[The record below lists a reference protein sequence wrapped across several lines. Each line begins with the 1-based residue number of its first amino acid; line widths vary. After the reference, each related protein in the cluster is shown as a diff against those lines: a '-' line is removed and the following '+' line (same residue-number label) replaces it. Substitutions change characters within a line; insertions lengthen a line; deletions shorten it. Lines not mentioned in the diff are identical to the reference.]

1 MPILQL
7 KPPKPGAEPPPA
19 VPTGA
24 AEDDVVLSP
33 MDQRLERRLV
43 TPGRLGLAVGAA
55 ALVGLALYAY
65 AEFGGTRT
73 LTVGAERVTV
83 ARVAHGTFREYIPLT
98 GNVVPRTTVYLDA
111 VEGGQITAVHVEEG
125 AFVTRGQ
132 PLVTFK
138 NTNLELQVIGAEAQ
152 LTEQLN
158 ALSTTRQNFEQS
170 RLRNQ
175 REAIDIDYQL
185 DRLTRELAR
194 RKPLLATGGATQAQL
209 DDLEAELTR
218 YRSLR
223 APVRQQLAL
232 DDEFS
237 ANQLTRMSESLDTMN
252 RNLAVARGNLANL
265 VIVAPI
271 DGQLTSLEAN
281 PGESKAR
288 GQRVGQVDEQGAFK
302 VSAFVDEFY
311 LARVAVGQ
319 LAEVEFDGER
329 HVLEVSKEYP
339 GVRDRQ
345 FQIDLKFAG
354 DAPPPVRR
362 GQTVRMRLEIG
373 QPADTLVLANGAFY
387 DDTGGQWVF
396 VIDEAGGFAQ
406 RRAVRFGRRNPEGIE
421 VLEGLHAGERVIVSG
436 YESLERFDRIE
447 LKGG

>member
-1 MPILQL
+1 MAILVL
-7 KPPKPGAEPPPA
+7 KPKDQLDARAADDEV
-19 VPTGA
+19 VPSA
-24 AEDDVVLSP
+24 
-33 MDQRLERRLV
+33 MDRRIEQPLV
-43 TPGRLGLAVGAA
+43 TPRRVAIVAGAA
-55 ALVGLALYAY
+55 LLLALSIYAY
-65 AEFGGTRT
+65 LEYGLTRT

-83 ARVAHGTFREYIPLT
+83 SQVAYDTFREYIPVT
-98 GNVVPRTTVYLDA
+98 GNVVPRTTVYLDSI
-111 VEGGQITAVHVEEG
+111 EGGQITAVHIEEG
-125 AFVTRGQ
+125 ALVTVGQ

-158 ALSTTRQNFEQS
+158 FLSTTRQNFEQS

-175 REAIDIDYQL
+175 RELIEIDYQI

-194 RKPLLATGGATQAQL
+194 RRPLVATGGATKGQI

-223 APVRQQLAL
+223 VPVEQQLQL
-232 DDEFS
+232 DEEFG
-237 ANQLTRMSESLDTMN
+237 ANQLVRINEALDGMNKSLAIARD
-252 RNLAVARGNLANL
+252 NLSNL

-271 DGQLTSLEAN
+271 DGQLSSLEAN

-288 GQRVGQVDEQGAFK
+288 GQRVGQVDEQDAFK
-302 VSAFVDEFY
+302 VSALVDEFY
-311 LARVAVGQ
+311 LSRVTVGQ
-319 LAEVEFDGER
+319 LAEVEIDGTSY
-329 HVLEVSKEYP
+329 VLEVSKEYP

-345 FQIDLKFAG
+345 FQIDLKFAA
-354 DAPPPVRR
+354 DTPPQVRR

-396 VIDEAGGFAQ
+396 VVDESGDFAV
-406 RRAVRFGRRNPEGIE
+406 RRDVRFGRRNPEGIE
-421 VLEGLHAGERVIVSG
+421 VLEGLRDGERVITSG
-436 YESLERFDRIE
+436 YESLERFDRIQ
-447 LKGG
+447 LNGGI

>member
-1 MPILQL
+1 MAILLL
-7 KPPKPGAEPPPA
+7 KPQSQGEQAPSA
-19 VPTGA
+19 
-24 AEDDVVLSP
+24 DDEVVLSA
-33 MDQRLERRLV
+33 MDQRIARRLI
-43 TPGRLGLAVGAA
+43 TPWRVAAAAGVAALVGAA
-55 ALVGLALYAY
+55 AYAY
-65 AEFGGTRT
+65 VEFGVTRT

-83 ARVAHGTFREYIPLT
+83 ARVAPGTFREYIPLT

-175 REAIDIDYQL
+175 REAIEIDYQI

-194 RKPLLATGGATQAQL
+194 RQPLVATGGTTKAQL
-209 DDLEAELTR
+209 DDLEAELER

-223 APVRQQLAL
+223 GPVQQQLAL
-232 DDEFS
+232 DKEFG
-237 ANQLTRMSESLDTMN
+237 ANQLTRMSDSLDAMN
-252 RNLAVARGNLANL
+252 KSLAIARSNLANL
-265 VIVAPI
+265 VILAPL

-311 LARVAVGQ
+311 LTRVATGQ
-319 LAEVEFDGER
+319 VADVEIDGKSY
-329 HVLEVSKEYP
+329 VLEVSKEYP

-345 FQIDLKFAG
+345 FEIDLKFIG
-354 DAPPPVRR
+354 GSQPPIRR

-396 VIDEAGGFAQ
+396 VVDESGEFAE

-421 VLEGLHAGERVIVSG
+421 VLEGLRDGERVITSS
-436 YESLERFDRIE
+436 YESLQRFDRIQ
-447 LKGG
+447 LSGGAS

>member
-1 MPILQL
+1 MAILVL
-7 KPPKPGAEPPPA
+7 KPKKDSD
-19 VPTGA
+19 A
-24 AEDDVVLSP
+24 APDSDEVVLSA
-33 MDQRLERRLV
+33 MDTRIEQRLI
-43 TPGRLGLAVGAA
+43 TPQRVAIAAA
-55 ALVGLALYAY
+55 ALLLVALSAYAY
-65 AEFGGTRT
+65 VEFGLTRT

-83 ARVAHGTFREYIPLT
+83 SRVAFGTFREYIPVT

-111 VEGGQITAVHVEEG
+111 VGGGQITAVHVEEG
-125 AFVTRGQ
+125 AFVTAGQ

-158 ALSTTRQNFEQS
+158 FLSTTRQNFEQS

-175 REAIDIDYQL
+175 RELIEIDYQI

-194 RKPLLATGGATQAQL
+194 RQPLLATGGATKGQI

-218 YRSLR
+218 YRNLR
-223 APVRQQLAL
+223 IPVRQQLEL
-232 DDEFS
+232 DEEFG
-237 ANQLTRMSESLDTMN
+237 ANRLTRMNDALDAMN
-252 RNLAVARGNLANL
+252 KNLAIARDNLSNL

-281 PGESKAR
+281 AGESKAP
-288 GQRVGQVDEQGAFK
+288 GQRVGQVDEQDAFK

-311 LARVAVGQ
+311 LSRVTVGQ
-319 LAEVEFDGER
+319 LAEVEIDGKKY
-329 HVLEVSKEYP
+329 VLEVSKEYP

-345 FQIDLKFAG
+345 FQIDLKFTG
-354 DAPPPVRR
+354 DASPPIRR

-396 VIDEAGGFAQ
+396 VVDESGDFAV
-406 RRAVRFGRRNPEGIE
+406 RRDVRFGRRNPEGIE
-421 VLEGLHAGERVIVSG
+421 VLEGLRDGERVITSG
-436 YESLERFDRIE
+436 YESLERFDRIQFNR
-447 LKGG
+447 GI

>member
-1 MPILQL
+1 MAILVL
-7 KPPKPGAEPPPA
+7 KPKEHGGAEPA
-19 VPTGA
+19 RS
-24 AEDDVVLSP
+24 DDEVVLSP
-33 MDQRLERRLV
+33 MDQRIEQRLL
-43 TPGRLGLAVGAA
+43 TPWRLGVAAGALALVALAVYGY
-55 ALVGLALYAY
+55 L
-65 AEFGGTRT
+65 EFGRTRT

-83 ARVAHGTFREYIPLT
+83 ASVAYDTFREYIPVT

-125 AFVTRGQ
+125 ALVTAGQ

-138 NTNLELQVIGAEAQ
+138 NTNLELQVIAAEAQ

-158 ALSTTRQNFEQS
+158 YLSTTRQNFEQS

-175 REAIDIDYQL
+175 RELIDIDYQV
-185 DRLTRELAR
+185 DRLTRELGR
-194 RKPLLATGGATQAQL
+194 RQPLLATGGATKGQI
-209 DDLEAELTR
+209 DDLEAELSR
-218 YRSLR
+218 FRSLR
-223 APVRQQLAL
+223 VPVQQQLAL
-232 DDEFS
+232 DEEFG
-237 ANQLTRMSESLDTMN
+237 ATQLTRMHDALDGMN
-252 RNLAVARGNLANL
+252 KKLAVARDNLANL
-265 VIVAPI
+265 LIVAPI

-288 GQRVGQVDEQGAFK
+288 GQRVGQVDEQHAFK
-302 VSAFVDEFY
+302 VSALVDEFY

-319 LAEVEFDGER
+319 LAEVEIDGKR

-354 DAPPPVRR
+354 DAPPQIRR

-396 VIDEAGGFAQ
+396 VVDESGEFAE
-406 RRAVRFGRRNPEGIE
+406 RRDVRFGRRNPEGIE
-421 VLEGLHAGERVIVSG
+421 VLEGLKEGDRVITSG
-436 YESLERFDRIE
+436 YESLERFDRIRFN
-447 LKGG
+447 GGA

>member
-1 MPILQL
+1 MAILVL
-7 KPPKPGAEPPPA
+7 KPKEDS
-19 VPTGA
+19 GA
-24 AEDDVVLSP
+24 APHSDEVVLSA
-33 MDQRLERRLV
+33 MDTRIEQRLF
-43 TPGRLGLAVGAA
+43 TPQRVAIAAA
-55 ALVGLALYAY
+55 ALLFVALSAYAY
-65 AEFGGTRT
+65 VEYGLTRT

-83 ARVAHGTFREYIPLT
+83 SRVAFGTFREYIPVT

-111 VEGGQITAVHVEEG
+111 IGGGQITAVHVEEG
-125 AFVTRGQ
+125 AFVTAGQ

-158 ALSTTRQNFEQS
+158 FLSTTRQNFEQS

-175 REAIDIDYQL
+175 RELIDIDYQI

-194 RKPLLATGGATQAQL
+194 RQPLVATGGATKGQI

-218 YRSLR
+218 YRNLR
-223 APVRQQLAL
+223 VPVQQQLELDEEFGTNRLSRMNDAL
-232 DDEFS
+232 D
-237 ANQLTRMSESLDTMN
+237 AMN
-252 RNLAVARGNLANL
+252 KNLAIARDNLSNL

-281 PGESKAR
+281 AGESKAP
-288 GQRVGQVDEQGAFK
+288 GQRVGQVDEQDAFK

-311 LARVAVGQ
+311 LSRVTIGQ
-319 LAEVEFDGER
+319 LAEVEIDGKKY
-329 HVLEVSKEYP
+329 VLEVSKEYP

-345 FQIDLKFAG
+345 FRIDLKFAD
-354 DAPPPVRR
+354 DASPPIRR

-387 DDTGGQWVF
+387 DDTGGRWVF
-396 VIDEAGGFAQ
+396 VVDESGDFAV
-406 RRAVRFGRRNPEGIE
+406 RRDVRFGRRNPEGIE
-421 VLEGLHAGERVIVSG
+421 VLEGLRDGERVITSG
-436 YESLERFDRIE
+436 YESLERFDRIQFN
-447 LKGG
+447 GGI